1 MLKKLLKH
9 DFISVWRLAL
19 PIFAIATGIVLFA
32 YIMRSIGSENP
43 VLRLFNTLLFPTAI
57 IVLIVACVVIFCL
70 PVLHFYRNLMTGEG
84 YLSFTLPVTTY
95 QLVLSKLI
103 VGAGTM
109 LINLAFTIGG
119 FLLLLS
125 TETDLGEFS
134 LKGLHMPDGA
144 SPAPF
149 IAIMVITII
158 IATVCQQIYLYLAIC
173 LGQLSAK
180 TKSSV
185 RFSAMPSSMLSIR

>member
-84 YLSFTLPVTTY
+84 YLSH
-95 QLVLSKLI
+95 S
-103 VGAGTM
+103 
-109 LINLAFTIGG
+109 
-119 FLLLLS
+119 FL
-125 TETDLGEFS
+125 
-134 LKGLHMPDGA
+134 
-144 SPAPF
+144 
-149 IAIMVITII
+149 
-158 IATVCQQIYLYLAIC
+158 
-173 LGQLSAK
+173 
-180 TKSSV
+180 
-185 RFSAMPSSMLSIR
+185 